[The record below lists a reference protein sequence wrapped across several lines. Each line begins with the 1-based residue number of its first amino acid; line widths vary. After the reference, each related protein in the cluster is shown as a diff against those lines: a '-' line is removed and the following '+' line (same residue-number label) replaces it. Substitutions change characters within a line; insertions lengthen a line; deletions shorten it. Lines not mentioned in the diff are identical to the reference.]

1 MYFSPRMYSFK
12 VTGINCSFSHE
23 KSIVNN
29 QHKYFLLM
37 GKWDFSFI
45 IEHNLFLRYVTPIG
59 SPCSVSE
66 LFAILCLRHNF
77 QVGENRTNN

>member
-1 MYFSPRMYSFK
+1 MYFFPRMYSFK
-12 VTGINCSFSHE
+12 VTVINCSFSHE

-45 IEHNLFLRYVTPIG
+45 IEQNLFLKHVTQIG
-59 SPCSVSE
+59 SPYSVSE
-66 LFAILCLRHNF
+66 LFCYIMLEA
-77 QVGENRTNN
+77 